1 MNATDLTG
9 QQGPKPI
16 TIIVNG
22 EPHVVPKEEI
32 TFAEVVALAFP
43 DGPQGPN
50 IIYSVT
56 YRKGPDQKPKGILP
70 EGGSVKVKVKEGM
83 IFDVRVTDKS

>member
-1 MNATDLTG
+1 MDP
-9 QQGPKPI
+9 QDHEKPHDPKPV
-16 TIIVNG
+16 TIVVNG
-22 EPHVVPKEEI
+22 EPHEAPKDEI

-50 IIYSVT
+50 YIYSVT
-56 YRKGPDQKPKGILP
+56 YRKGPDHKPKGILA
-70 EGGSVKVKVKEGM
+70 EGGSVKVKDGM

>member
-1 MNATDLTG
+1 MDTQDDAKPH
-9 QQGPKPI
+9 GPKPV

-22 EPHVVPKEEI
+22 EPHEVPKDEV
-32 TFAEVVALAFP
+32 TFDEVVALAYP

-56 YRKGPDQKPKGILP
+56 YRKGPDHKPKGILA
-70 EGGSVKVKVKEGM
+70 EGGSVKVKDGM
-83 IFDVRVTDKS
+83 LFDVRVTDKS

>member
-1 MNATDLTG
+1 MDPQDRSNPH
-9 QQGPKPI
+9 GPKPV

-22 EPHVVPKEEI
+22 EAHEVPKEEI
-32 TFAEVVALAFP
+32 TFAEVVALAYP
-43 DGPQGPN
+43 GGPQGPN

-56 YRKGPDQKPKGILP
+56 YRKGPDSKPKGILA
-70 EGGSVKVKVKEGM
+70 EGGSVKVKNGM

>member
-1 MNATDLTG
+1 MDAQDTPAAHS
-9 QQGPKPI
+9 PKPV

-22 EPHVVPKEEI
+22 ERHEVAKDEI
-32 TFAEVVALAFP
+32 SFNEVVALAYP
-43 DGPQGPN
+43 DQPPGPN

-56 YRKGPDQKPKGILP
+56 YRKGPDHKPKGILP
-70 EGGSVKVKVKEGM
+70 EGKSVKVKDGM

>member
-1 MNATDLTG
+1 MSTHDPASPH
-9 QQGPKPI
+9 GPKPV
-16 TIIVNG
+16 TIVVNG
-22 EPHVVPKEEI
+22 EQHEVPKDEI

-50 IIYSVT
+50 YIYSVT
-56 YRKGPDQKPKGILP
+56 YRKGPDHKPKGILA
-70 EGGSVKVKVKEGM
+70 EGGSVKVKDGM

>member
-1 MNATDLTG
+1 MDPQDRAKPH
-9 QQGPKPI
+9 GPKPV
-16 TIIVNG
+16 TIVVNG
-22 EPHVVPKEEI
+22 EPHEVPKDET

-50 IIYSVT
+50 YIYSVT
-56 YRKGPDQKPKGILP
+56 YRKGPDHKPKGILA
-70 EGGSVKVKVKEGM
+70 EGGSVKVKDGM